1 MARSKQLIGLNLWIG
16 VMVLVYS
23 IFTMEVRY
31 PPRDDLCYMA
41 NVLELNSYKTVMT
54 IISISNVS
62 CLLGSDI
69 VNILAFVSLNK
80 ALRTVQPSND
90 PVQREASGETYQVH
104 HAIFRTLIIVLIMY
118 HLSVTTIT
126 IGSIFSSLTK
136 KAISN
141 IVARILGLASYLNAL
156 TSPVIIMSR
165 NAKIKRSIVDD
176 VQNLKRAL
184 CYRADSKIG
193 W

>member
-1 MARSKQLIGLNLWIG
+1 
-16 VMVLVYS
+16 
-23 IFTMEVRY
+23 
-31 PPRDDLCYMA
+31 
-41 NVLELNSYKTVMT
+41 MT

-104 HAIFRTLIIVLIMY
+104 NAIFRTLIIVLIMY

-126 IGSIFSSLTK
+126 IDSIFSSLTK
-136 KAISN
+136 KAIPN
-141 IVARILGLASYLNAL
+141 IVARILG
-156 TSPVIIMSR
+156 
-165 NAKIKRSIVDD
+165 
-176 VQNLKRAL
+176 
-184 CYRADSKIG
+184 
-193 W
+193 